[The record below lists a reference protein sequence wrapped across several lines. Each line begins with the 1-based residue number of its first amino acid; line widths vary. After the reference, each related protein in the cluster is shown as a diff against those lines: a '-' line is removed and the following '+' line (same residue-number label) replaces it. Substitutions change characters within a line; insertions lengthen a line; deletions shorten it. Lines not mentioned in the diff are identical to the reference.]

1 MNRVIFAL
9 ASLFFMLSCSSQKSS
24 ETTAV
29 AEEPKE
35 NITDKMEIRHL
46 TYNDFIKDIFNFE
59 QSTGWSYNGDKPI
72 IIDFYAD
79 WCQPCKQISPIL
91 SSINEEYEGLIKV
104 YKVNIDDEPELA
116 TACSVK
122 SIPALIFIP
131 MGEKEPVT
139 SVGLIGKNDFRSIIK
154 EVFGISRP

>member
-1 MNRVIFAL
+1 MNRFLFAL
-9 ASLFFMLSCSSQKSS
+9 VSVFSMLSCSSQKSS
-24 ETTAV
+24 EPIV
-29 AEEPKE
+29 VEEEQETKTE
-35 NITDKMEIRHL
+35 KMEIQHL
-46 TYNDFIKDIFNFE
+46 TYNDFINDIFNFE
-59 QSTGWSYNGDKPI
+59 KSTGWEYKGDKPI

-91 SSINEEYEGLIKV
+91 AAIHEEYEGLIKV

-122 SIPALIFIP
+122 SIPALLFIP
-131 MGEKEPVT
+131 TGDKEPVS

-154 EVFGISRP
+154 EVFDISRP